1 MKKVKDYDNLDIA
14 IAIFHRLNSL
24 YGLGMM
30 LEENDIDEDEF
41 IEEIE
46 DVLSDILVRGSKMN
60 FIERDKAI
68 MKIAD
73 TFGDKQKLKL
83 IEELSELT
91 RELALDV
98 SHNREITQNTINE
111 IADTLILI
119 EQILYLAEKNGLNA
133 NQLLESAIEYKIY
146 RTLKRIASNYY

>member
-1 MKKVKDYDNLDIA
+1 MK
-14 IAIFHRLNSL
+14 
-24 YGLGMM
+24 
-30 LEENDIDEDEF
+30 
-41 IEEIE
+41 
-46 DVLSDILVRGSKMN
+46 
-60 FIERDKAI
+60 FIERNKAI

-133 NQLLESAIEYKIY
+133 NQLLEDAIEYKIY

>member
-1 MKKVKDYDNLDIA
+1 MKIA
-14 IAIFHRLNSL
+14 EKNR
-24 YGLGMM
+24 
-30 LEENDIDEDEF
+30 
-41 IEEIE
+41 
-46 DVLSDILVRGSKMN
+46 
-60 FIERDKAI
+60 AI

-133 NQLLESAIEYKIY
+133 NQLLEDAIEYKIY
-146 RTLKRIASNYY
+146 RTLKRIASNYYK

>member
-1 MKKVKDYDNLDIA
+1 MK
-14 IAIFHRLNSL
+14 
-24 YGLGMM
+24 
-30 LEENDIDEDEF
+30 F
-41 IEEIE
+41 IEKN
-46 DVLSDILVRGSKMN
+46 R
-60 FIERDKAI
+60 AI

-133 NQLLESAIEYKIY
+133 NQLLEDAIEYKIY

>member
-1 MKKVKDYDNLDIA
+1 
-14 IAIFHRLNSL
+14 
-24 YGLGMM
+24 
-30 LEENDIDEDEF
+30 
-41 IEEIE
+41 
-46 DVLSDILVRGSKMN
+46 MN
-60 FIERDKAI
+60 FIERNKAI

-133 NQLLESAIEYKIY
+133 NQLLEDAIEYKIY
-146 RTLKRIASNYY
+146 HTLKRIASNYY

>member
-1 MKKVKDYDNLDIA
+1 
-14 IAIFHRLNSL
+14 
-24 YGLGMM
+24 
-30 LEENDIDEDEF
+30 
-41 IEEIE
+41 
-46 DVLSDILVRGSKMN
+46 MN
-60 FIERDKAI
+60 FIERQKAI

-133 NQLLESAIEYKIY
+133 NQLLEDSIEYKIY
-146 RTLKRIASNYY
+146 RTLKRIASNYYE

>member
-1 MKKVKDYDNLDIA
+1 MNIA
-14 IAIFHRLNSL
+14 DKN
-24 YGLGMM
+24 
-30 LEENDIDEDEF
+30 
-41 IEEIE
+41 
-46 DVLSDILVRGSKMN
+46 
-60 FIERDKAI
+60 KAI

-133 NQLLESAIEYKIY
+133 NQLLEDAIEYKIY
-146 RTLKRIASNYY
+146 RTLKRIASNYYEQKL

>member
-1 MKKVKDYDNLDIA
+1 MNL
-14 IAIFHRLNSL
+14 
-24 YGLGMM
+24 
-30 LEENDIDEDEF
+30 
-41 IEEIE
+41 IE
-46 DVLSDILVRGSKMN
+46 KN
-60 FIERDKAI
+60 KAI

-98 SHNREITQNTINE
+98 AHNREITQNTINE

-133 NQLLESAIEYKIY
+133 NQLLEDAIEYKIY

>member
-1 MKKVKDYDNLDIA
+1 MD
-14 IAIFHRLNSL
+14 
-24 YGLGMM
+24 
-30 LEENDIDEDEF
+30 F
-41 IEEIE
+41 IK
-46 DVLSDILVRGSKMN
+46 RN
-60 FIERDKAI
+60 RAI

-91 RELALDV
+91 RELALDI

-133 NQLLESAIEYKIY
+133 NQLLEDAIEYKIY

>member
-1 MKKVKDYDNLDIA
+1 MD
-14 IAIFHRLNSL
+14 
-24 YGLGMM
+24 
-30 LEENDIDEDEF
+30 F
-41 IEEIE
+41 IK
-46 DVLSDILVRGSKMN
+46 RN
-60 FIERDKAI
+60 RAI

-119 EQILYLAEKNGLNA
+119 DQILYLAEKNGLNA
-133 NQLLESAIEYKIY
+133 NQLLEDAIEYKIY

>member
-1 MKKVKDYDNLDIA
+1 
-14 IAIFHRLNSL
+14 
-24 YGLGMM
+24 
-30 LEENDIDEDEF
+30 
-41 IEEIE
+41 
-46 DVLSDILVRGSKMN
+46 MN
-60 FIERDKAI
+60 FIERNKAI

-119 EQILYLAEKNGLNA
+119 EQILYLSEKNGLNA
-133 NQLLESAIEYKIY
+133 NQLLEDAIEYKIY

>member
-1 MKKVKDYDNLDIA
+1 
-14 IAIFHRLNSL
+14 
-24 YGLGMM
+24 
-30 LEENDIDEDEF
+30 
-41 IEEIE
+41 
-46 DVLSDILVRGSKMN
+46 MN

-119 EQILYLAEKNGLNA
+119 EQILYLSEKNGLNA
-133 NQLLESAIEYKIY
+133 NQLLEDSIEYKIY

>member
-1 MKKVKDYDNLDIA
+1 MK
-14 IAIFHRLNSL
+14 
-24 YGLGMM
+24 
-30 LEENDIDEDEF
+30 F
-41 IEEIE
+41 IEKN
-46 DVLSDILVRGSKMN
+46 R
-60 FIERDKAI
+60 AI

-133 NQLLESAIEYKIY
+133 NQLLEDAIEYKIY
-146 RTLKRIASNYY
+146 STLKRIASNYY

>member
-1 MKKVKDYDNLDIA
+1 
-14 IAIFHRLNSL
+14 
-24 YGLGMM
+24 
-30 LEENDIDEDEF
+30 
-41 IEEIE
+41 
-46 DVLSDILVRGSKMN
+46 MN
-60 FIERDKAI
+60 FIERNRAI

-133 NQLLESAIEYKIY
+133 NQLLEDAIEYKIY

>member
-1 MKKVKDYDNLDIA
+1 
-14 IAIFHRLNSL
+14 
-24 YGLGMM
+24 
-30 LEENDIDEDEF
+30 
-41 IEEIE
+41 
-46 DVLSDILVRGSKMN
+46 MN
-60 FIERDKAI
+60 FIEKNKAI

-119 EQILYLAEKNGLNA
+119 DQILYLAEKNGLNA
-133 NQLLESAIEYKIY
+133 NQLLEDAIEYKIY

>member
-1 MKKVKDYDNLDIA
+1 
-14 IAIFHRLNSL
+14 
-24 YGLGMM
+24 
-30 LEENDIDEDEF
+30 
-41 IEEIE
+41 
-46 DVLSDILVRGSKMN
+46 MN
-60 FIERDKAI
+60 FIERQKVI

-133 NQLLESAIEYKIY
+133 NQLLEDAIEYKIY